1 MSQYNKTKGSQ
12 FETDVMKWLRKTGA
26 IAERLT
32 KAGAKDEGDIVTVI
46 AGETYILELKNRA
59 TLALPQFWRE
69 AQVEALN
76 YAKARGIGEVPLSY
90 VIVKRRNAS
99 IDQAWV
105 IQDLS
110 QWLKEKQMPVPEG
123 QITTSEILQAVAEP
137 ATGEYIFDEEV
148 VPLDEAIAEADAE
161 EAVEEYVAEKPAPK
175 KRATKI

>member
-12 FETDVMKWLRKTGA
+12 FETDVMKWLRKCGV

-59 TLALPQFWRE
+59 VLSLPEFWRE

-76 YAKARGIGEVPLSY
+76 YAKARGLGEVPLSY
-90 VIVKRRNAS
+90 VVVKRRNAS

-105 IQDLS
+105 IQDLA
-110 QWLKEKQMPVPEG
+110 QWLKEKQ
-123 QITTSEILQAVAEP
+123 
-137 ATGEYIFDEEV
+137 
-148 VPLDEAIAEADAE
+148 
-161 EAVEEYVAEKPAPK
+161 
-175 KRATKI
+175 

>member
-12 FETDVMKWLRKTGA
+12 FETDVMKWLRKAGVM
-26 IAERLT
+26 AERLS

-59 TLALPQFWRE
+59 TLSLPEFWRE

-90 VIVKRRNAS
+90 VVVKRRNAS

-105 IQDLS
+105 IESLE
-110 QWLKEKQMPVPEG
+110 QWLKGKQ
-123 QITTSEILQAVAEP
+123 
-137 ATGEYIFDEEV
+137 
-148 VPLDEAIAEADAE
+148 
-161 EAVEEYVAEKPAPK
+161 
-175 KRATKI
+175 

>member
-12 FETDVMKWLRKTGA
+12 FETDVMKWLRKAGV

-59 TLALPQFWRE
+59 TLSLPEFWRE

-105 IQDLS
+105 IQDLA

-123 QITTSEILQAVAEP
+123 EITTSEILSTDEVVELAL
-137 ATGEYIFDEEV
+137 DEEE
-148 VPLDEAIAEADAE
+148 DQA
-161 EAVEEYVAEKPAPK
+161 
-175 KRATKI
+175 